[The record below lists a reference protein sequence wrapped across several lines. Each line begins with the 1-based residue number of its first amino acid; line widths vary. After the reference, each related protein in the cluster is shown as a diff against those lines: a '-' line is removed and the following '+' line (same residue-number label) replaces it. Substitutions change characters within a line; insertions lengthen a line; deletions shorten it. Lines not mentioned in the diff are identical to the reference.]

1 MIDIEKHLYGKTFD
15 SIMAD
20 HEQRLRALEAQ
31 AQDKPQAKPQEA
43 KPREWWIVGDCEAW
57 DNESDARHYAVDR
70 EVVHVREVL
79 K

>member
-1 MIDIEKHLYGKTFD
+1 MIDIEKHLYGKSFD

-20 HEQRLRALEAQ
+20 HEQRLRTLEAP
-31 AQDKPQAKPQEA
+31 AQAKPKEA
-43 KPREWWIVGDCEAW
+43 KPREWWVVGCVCWYDEEKAKKY
-57 DNESDARHYAVDR
+57 SGGR

>member
-1 MIDIEKHLYGKTFD
+1 MIDIEKHLYGKSFD

-20 HEQRLRALEAQ
+20 HEQRLRTLEAQ
-31 AQDKPQAKPQEA
+31 AQAKPKEA
-43 KPREWWIVGDCEAW
+43 KPREWWVVGDCEAW
-57 DNESDARHYAVDR
+57 DNEDDARHYAANR

>member
-1 MIDIEKHLYGKTFD
+1 MIDIEKHIYGKTFY

-31 AQDKPQAKPQEA
+31 AQDKPQEA
-43 KPREWWIVGDCEAW
+43 KPREWWVVGDCEVW